1 MENRIGIYE
10 SQIEVGNHYSY
21 VLSQGLIKSSIVFG
35 SEKGW
40 RVGAV
45 KYLYSIYTALSIKLS
60 TIKQSFTMIT
70 FFSFL
75 PKLYNGI
82 EKNPNFAGS
91 GLVKFGCTKYC
102 LDHCESSKFQF
113 WNRERLELDPSLTL
127 VCQGKKK
134 VYKLNAMLTRCK
146 SPQVTFKI
154 YLC

>member
-1 MENRIGIYE
+1 
-10 SQIEVGNHYSY
+10 
-21 VLSQGLIKSSIVFG
+21 
-35 SEKGW
+35 
-40 RVGAV
+40 
-45 KYLYSIYTALSIKLS
+45 
-60 TIKQSFTMIT
+60 MIT

-127 VCQGKKK
+127 VCQGKKIIK
-134 VYKLNAMLTRCK
+134 TKCN
-146 SPQVTFKI
+146 VTLKNYI
-154 YLC
+154 YVKFE